1 MPSPTTPLD
10 ASALQQLEADF
21 WQKGFD
27 EQKLQRLI
35 QQHQRHQAT
44 LTQSQCEQQH
54 HFVIVIPIADRPHHL
69 QSCLQSLLTLCQT
82 YQYGGI
88 QNGVHNK
95 VCVLL
100 ADDSQQEKNIQKQK
114 KITADFNQRG
124 LKIDYFGQTEQLK
137 LLSLLPP
144 AQQKNISQIIG
155 KINPDRFYH
164 KGASITRNIAYLK
177 LQRDYAQIKNVL
189 FYFIDSDQEFQ
200 LNIQTNNGEQHHYA
214 INYFY
219 HLDRIFHNQKIQL
232 LTGKV
237 VGDPP
242 VSPAVMA
249 NTLLTDLKPF
259 LKQMAA
265 EPATAACPFH
275 TTQPSGDAHY
285 HDMADLFDLPPQIE
299 QAFLQCPLSKKHTR
313 SDSFAHVA
321 QRLNHFFDGAH
332 PTRKSHFN
340 YSPAEGLSPA
350 RTVYSGNYIFRPTAL
365 EFFLPFANLKLRMAG
380 PTLGRLIQSK
390 IGAGFVS
397 ANLPMLHQRTVQSEG
412 RAEFRPGVQHQENL
426 IDLSTE
432 FERQFY
438 GDVMLFS
445 MIKFTQ
451 LGYPEKNLNRAKIEQ
466 VSTKVEAELR
476 QKYQQKQQQTLSN
489 LSQLS
494 QHVNDPQQWW
504 HQEEKLQPAYFEF
517 QRFLKNMQHN
527 FSLSAQGYQLI
538 TSAKHRQTRLAEIQH
553 ALLQLKTDQEAW
565 QRCLTQFAQP
575 TGEAS

>member
-10 ASALQQLEADF
+10 ASALQQLETDL

-35 QQHQRHQAT
+35 QQYQRHQAA
-44 LTQSQCEQQH
+44 LTQSQREQQH

-82 YQYGGI
+82 YQYGGV
-88 QNGVHNK
+88 QNGVYNK
-95 VCVLL
+95 LSVLL
-100 ADDSQQEKNIQKQK
+100 TDDSQQEKNIQKQK
-114 KITADFNQRG
+114 KIIADFNQRG
-124 LKIDYFGQTEQLK
+124 LKIDYFDQAEQLK
-137 LLSLLPP
+137 LLSTLTSE
-144 AQQKNISQIIG
+144 QQKNISRVIG
-155 KINPDRFYH
+155 KINPEHFYH

-177 LQRDYAQIKNVL
+177 LQRDYAQINNVL

-200 LNIQTNNGEQHHYA
+200 INIQTNNGEQNHYA

-219 HLDRIFHNQKIQL
+219 HLDRIFSEKKINI

-249 NTLLTDLKPF
+249 NTLLTDLVPF

-275 TTQPSGDAHY
+275 NQQRSEDAHY
-285 HDMADLFDLPPQIE
+285 HDMADLFYFQPQTE
-299 QAFLQCPLSKKHTR
+299 QAAVQCPLQEKHTR
-313 SDSFAHVA
+313 SDSFAHLA

-340 YSPAEGLSPA
+340 YSPAGELSPA
-350 RTVYSGNYIFRPTAL
+350 RTVYSGNYIFRPAAL

-380 PTLGRLIQSK
+380 PTLGRLIQNK
-390 IGAGFVS
+390 IGVGFVS

-412 RAEFRPGVQHQENL
+412 RAEFRPGVQHQEKL

-445 MIKFTQ
+445 MIKLTQ
-451 LGYPEKNLNRAKIEQ
+451 LGYPEEDLSHAKIEQ
-466 VSTKVEAELR
+466 VSTEIEVELR
-476 QKYQQKQQQTLSN
+476 QKYQQKQQQTLNN

-494 QHVNDPQQWW
+494 QHINDQQWW
-504 HQEEKLQPAYFEF
+504 HQEEKLQTACFKF
-517 QRFLKNMQHN
+517 QRFLANMQHN

-538 TSAKHRQTRLAEIQH
+538 NSAKHRQTRLKEIQQT
-553 ALLQLKTDQEAW
+553 LLKLKIDQQAW
-565 QRCLTQFAQP
+565 QQTLTHFSQK
-575 TGEAS
+575 ASEST